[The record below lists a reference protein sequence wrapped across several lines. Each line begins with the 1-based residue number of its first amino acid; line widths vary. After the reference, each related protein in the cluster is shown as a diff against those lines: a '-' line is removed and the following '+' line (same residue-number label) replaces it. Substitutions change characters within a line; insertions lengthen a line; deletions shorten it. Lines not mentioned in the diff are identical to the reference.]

1 MSTDKVLPYGE
12 DYYAKVAAHEKQLAT
27 ALKALVRIAE
37 HFEGCDISDDAS
49 DRRVLKIAIDA
60 LGWTYHL
67 DDAGQIKLDR
77 VVER

>member
-1 MSTDKVLPYGE
+1 MNADKALPYGE

-27 ALKALVRIAE
+27 ALKALAWIAE
-37 HFEGCDISDDAS
+37 HFEGCDISDNAS
-49 DRRVLKIAIDA
+49 DRRVLKIAVDA

>member
-1 MSTDKVLPYGE
+1 VSTDKVLPYGE

-37 HFEGCDISDDAS
+37 HFEGCDISFDAS

-67 DDAGQIKLDR
+67 DDAGQITLDR